1 MNGNNI
7 SEGYKTII
15 AVYSIINF
23 IILYKWITFDYENN
37 YAGSLAAQLW
47 GFSSLILNLI
57 FFTSFIV
64 AGVVKKEKRMLYM
77 ITAFFAAIPVGIL
90 IITG

>member
-1 MNGNNI
+1 MKGNNI

-23 IILYKWITFDYENN
+23 VILYKWISFDYDNN
-37 YAGSLAAQLW
+37 YAGSFAAQLW
-47 GFSSLILNLI
+47 GFSNLILNII

-64 AGVVKKEKRMLYM
+64 AGAVNKAKRKLYM
-77 ITAFFAAIPVGIL
+77 ITAFFALIPVGIL